1 MTPAGF
7 IVVSAHS
14 CNDMSDPPEMEDL
27 IETDDP
33 SFQHVMA
40 CVFGIQEHES
50 RTYLRL
56 LENPGSTVEELAGV
70 LDRDRSNVN
79 RSLTTLLDKRLAER
93 ERRLLDP
100 GGYVYQYTATP
111 LPRAKEM
118 LHAALDEWVDAVHG
132 RIDEFG
138 DDDGGAGEDGA
149 SVDADADGDD
159 E

>member
-1 MTPAGF
+1 MADT
-7 IVVSAHS
+7 
-14 CNDMSDPPEMEDL
+14 PEMDDL
-27 IETDDP
+27 TQTDDP

-50 RTYLRL
+50 RTYLVL
-56 LENPGSTVEELAGV
+56 LDNPSSTVEELAGV

-79 RSLTTLLDKRLAER
+79 RSLTTLLDKGLARR

-111 LPRAKEM
+111 LPDAKEM
-118 LHAALDEWVDAVHG
+118 LHDALDQWVDDVHDA
-132 RIDEFG
+132 IDTFG
-138 DDDGGAGEDGA
+138 SE
-149 SVDADADGDD
+149 